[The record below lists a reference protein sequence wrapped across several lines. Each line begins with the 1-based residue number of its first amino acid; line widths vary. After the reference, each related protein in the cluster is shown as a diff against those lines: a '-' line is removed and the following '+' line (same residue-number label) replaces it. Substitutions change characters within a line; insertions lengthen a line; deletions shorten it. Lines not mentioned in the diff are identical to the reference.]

1 MSRRAA
7 TRQVIIGARHE
18 EQFALGSSKQL
29 ATVILAGSRQQRVLS
44 LSLKTAPSEVQWR
57 SDHHWDSTI
66 QYNTIQY
73 NTIQYNTIQYQ
84 YNTGIGIFMFSN
96 FLLRAYS
103 RYREPTGP
111 SWPQVRGG
119 LGSSPHSKQA
129 APAQSWPTTRVRALK
144 RKPSSLMR
152 CTARLPGRNTA
163 SWRILWSQTLDVT
176 AASGAIHVYVFLISF
191 KFLLFTFFCG
201 AGGGRRRHLELCM
214 VVLPS
219 VRAARASHRRS
230 GSGSSRRRSGRASRR
245 TGCRS
250 GLASLRNPPRTP
262 TKAHAT
268 KLGKTK
274 NAC

>member
-1 MSRRAA
+1 VLLWILDEVLPWPPQQPSTIWPGGSGWADQQSTIWPGGSGRAD
-7 TRQVIIGARHE
+7 Q
-18 EQFALGSSKQL
+18 QSSCH
-29 ATVILAGSRQQRVLS
+29 INNLAGRTQYN
-44 LSLKTAPSEVQWR
+44 
-57 SDHHWDSTI
+57 TI
-66 QYNTIQY
+66 QYNTILLYASKQY
-73 NTIQYNTIQYQ
+73 NTQDAVPQTVQLMPCTTRGAVCPRELEATGNSHTGGFPPAEGTVAVAENCSLRGAMALRSSLGQHNTIQYNTIQYQ

-176 AASGAIHVYVFLISF
+176 AASGA
-191 KFLLFTFFCG
+191 T
-201 AGGGRRRHLELCM
+201 RLC
-214 VVLPS
+214 VS
-219 VRAARASHRRS
+219 Y
-230 GSGSSRRRSGRASRR
+230 
-245 TGCRS
+245 
-250 GLASLRNPPRTP
+250 
-262 TKAHAT
+262 
-268 KLGKTK
+268 
-274 NAC
+274 

>member
-1 MSRRAA
+1 
-7 TRQVIIGARHE
+7 
-18 EQFALGSSKQL
+18 
-29 ATVILAGSRQQRVLS
+29 
-44 LSLKTAPSEVQWR
+44 
-57 SDHHWDSTI
+57 
-66 QYNTIQY
+66 
-73 NTIQYNTIQYQ
+73 
-84 YNTGIGIFMFSN
+84 MFSN